1 MHYIGLDVLRTRRL
15 ATPLADLKAIATP
28 ARDVTYLGTSH
39 GVYRME
45 REEEPR
51 PLKLPQGFEPGLLV
65 EGPQQEILVLDGR
78 GDTLVYGIDGALR
91 RRLSLGADIADAA
104 TDDFGIFVLRRSGHL
119 DKFTFD
125 GRPIADDTQI
135 LRVNATTRMQEGA
148 LLLVPYD
155 GSLWLNLEEHF
166 NDVGERGLHLD
177 SASIFGEGRVAGDLL
192 GDDAV
197 LVLTE
202 DGRMVAVDSSG
213 RTCDVRLQAKRIR
226 AALGRNLTAAYDCL
240 ATRAELVTVLSTDRC
255 ALTTFEV
262 YSE

>member
-1 MHYIGLDVLRTRRL
+1 MHYIGLEFLHSRRL
-15 ATPLADLKAIATP
+15 ATPIAGLRAIATP
-28 ARDVTYLGTSH
+28 ARDVTFLGASQ

-45 REEEPR
+45 RDQEPR
-51 PLKLPQGFEPGLLV
+51 PMPLPPGFRFHLLV
-65 EGPQQEILVLDGR
+65 EGPHQEILVLDER
-78 GDTLVYGIDGALR
+78 GDTLAYGIDGALR
-91 RRLSLGADIADAA
+91 RRLSLGVDIADAA
-104 TDDFGIFVLRRSGHL
+104 TDDFGIFVLRRSGRL

-135 LRVNATTRMQEGA
+135 ARVNATTRMQEGA

-213 RTCDVRLQAKRIR
+213 RTCDVRLPDKRIR
-226 AALGRNLTAAYDCL
+226 AVLARNLTAASDCL
-240 ATRAELVTVLSTDRC
+240 ATRAERMTVLSTDLG
-255 ALTTFEV
+255 ALTTFEIF
-262 YSE
+262 SE